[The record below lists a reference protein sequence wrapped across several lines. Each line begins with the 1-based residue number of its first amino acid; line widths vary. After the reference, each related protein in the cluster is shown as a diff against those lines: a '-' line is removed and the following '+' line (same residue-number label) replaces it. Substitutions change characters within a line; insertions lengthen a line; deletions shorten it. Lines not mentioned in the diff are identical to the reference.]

1 MGSNAFCFLTGSS
14 WGSMVIRGSVFRQ
27 LLLDAVLFLSQLL
40 CQCES
45 GNLLVFSPGMM
56 KCTIF
61 CCSPLKP
68 EKTSELIFVDR
79 GAQE

>member
-45 GNLLVFSPGMM
+45 GNLLVFFPRNDEMHYFLLQPVE
-56 KCTIF
+56 T
-61 CCSPLKP
+61 
-68 EKTSELIFVDR
+68 
-79 GAQE
+79 